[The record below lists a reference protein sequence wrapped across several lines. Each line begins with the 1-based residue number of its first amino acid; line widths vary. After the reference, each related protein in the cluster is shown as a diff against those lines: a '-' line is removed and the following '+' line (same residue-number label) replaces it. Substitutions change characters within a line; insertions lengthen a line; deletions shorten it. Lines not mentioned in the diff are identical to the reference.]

1 MNCEPGGAEL
11 DQIEAIYRRRLP
23 EFRRVATAITGDR
36 DVAVDAVQEAFALA
50 VYKRGQFRG
59 DGSVEGWL
67 WRIVVRTA
75 RDAARRSAP
84 VSRLARNNAAADSIW
99 CEDEGQGRLRVLVA
113 ELPERQRVAP
123 FLFYYADLDYAAI
136 AARLRSV
143 PAPSAQRSRRPGRT
157 CAG

>member
-67 WRIVVRTA
+67 WRIVV
-75 RDAARRSAP
+75 
-84 VSRLARNNAAADSIW
+84 
-99 CEDEGQGRLRVLVA
+99 
-113 ELPERQRVAP
+113 
-123 FLFYYADLDYAAI
+123 
-136 AARLRSV
+136 
-143 PAPSAQRSRRPGRT
+143 
-157 CAG
+157 